1 MEEVDV
7 VVVGAGQAGLA
18 TSYSLTQRGTQ
29 HTVLE
34 RNSVGSAWAGRWDS
48 FCLVTPNSSIRLPGG
63 PYSGPDPGGFLPRD
77 DIVEYLESYGESFA
91 VPVRCG
97 VDVRSVT
104 RTPSGSWLLE
114 TGGGAITARAVVM
127 ATGAYQTPYMP
138 RAAQELPR
146 WLPVVDSAQYRNPG
160 SLPDGAVLVVGSGQT
175 GCQIAEELHLSGRRV
190 ILACGRAP
198 WMPRRIAG
206 RDLFEW
212 IMDSPFLAQTRDAL
226 PSPGALLLANVQA
239 SGARGGHDL
248 HYRTLTELGVE
259 LVGHLAE
266 VSDAT
271 IHFADD
277 LAESVAFGDARHEDL
292 SELIRKVCE
301 ANGMPDP
308 RIPEPAPFT
317 MTARSSMPVG
327 ELSGAVVAAGY
338 RPDYRRV
345 IPYPR
350 AFDDMGFPSQVD
362 GASTEL
368 PGLFFIGT
376 HFLRTRGSSLLMG
389 VGADAAIVAGQVS
402 ELVA

>member
-18 TSYSLTQRGTQ
+18 TSYGLTQRGTQ

-34 RNSVGSAWAGRWDS
+34 RDRVGSAWAGRWDS

-63 PYSGPDPGGFLPRD
+63 EYSGPDPGGFLPRD
-77 DIVEYLESYGESFA
+77 GVVEYLRSYGESFA

-104 RTPSGSWLLE
+104 RTPSGSWRLE
-114 TGGGAITARAVVM
+114 TGSGDITARVVVM
-127 ATGAYQTPYMP
+127 ATGAYQVAYLP
-138 RAAQELPR
+138 RAAQELLR
-146 WLPVVDSAQYRNPG
+146 WLPVVDSTQYRNPG

-175 GCQIAEELHLSGRRV
+175 GCQIAEELVLSGRRV

-198 WMPRRIAG
+198 WMARRIAD

-212 IMDSPFLAQTRDAL
+212 IMDSPFLAQTRDVL
-226 PSPGALLLANVQA
+226 PGAGALLLANVQA

-248 HYRTLTELGVE
+248 HYRTLAELGVE
-259 LVGHLAE
+259 LVGHLTD
-266 VSDAT
+266 VTDAT

-277 LAESVAFGDARHEDL
+277 LAASVAFGDARHEDL
-292 SELIRKVCE
+292 SELIRGVCA

-317 MTARSSMPVG
+317 MTGRPAIPVG
-327 ELSGAVVAAGY
+327 ELSGVVVAAGY
-338 RPDYRRV
+338 RPAYGSV

-350 AFDDMGFPSQVD
+350 AFDDIGFPRQVD

-389 VGADAAIVAGQVS
+389 VGADAAVVAGQVAG
-402 ELVA
+402 LVA